1 MDYFFVIHHIPD
13 LGYFI
18 MIMILLLCCCWCMYE
33 EHLQGV
39 VDELCSCL
47 CCNMCKCKCK
57 CRCRCTKCRYRY
69 FCNRDNTVY
78 TAQIVPLSN
87 VV

>member
-18 MIMILLLCCCWCMYE
+18 MIIILLLCCCWCMYE

-39 VDELCSCL
+39 VDELCLCL
-47 CCNMCKCKCK
+47 CCNMCKCKC
-57 CRCRCTKCRYRY
+57 RCTKCRYKY
-69 FCNRDNTVY
+69 FCNRHNTVY
-78 TAQIVPLSN
+78 TAQIAPLSN

>member
-1 MDYFFVIHHIPD
+1 MEYFFIVNYIPH

-18 MIMILLLCCCWCMYE
+18 MIMILLLCGCWCIYE

-39 VDELCSCL
+39 VDEFCSCL
-47 CCNMCKCKCK
+47 CCCKCKCK
-57 CRCRCTKCRYRY
+57 CKYRY

-78 TAQIVPLSN
+78 TAQIVPLSS
-87 VV
+87 VA